1 MSENW
6 KSSAACD
13 PSTRNGR
20 RRIVRGQLHL
30 SAAGG
35 MSFCGISLS
44 DASHQSDFRKCWNC
58 KRLAKWADLR
68 RERAQSKRDEL
79 RWVTP
84 CLCVVLAALA
94 CGRVVIDEVRK
105 TATRRHGGDLVVD
118 RLPQFFYKL
127 QDASR
132 AQWLAMKYP
141 ESRFFQVPK

>member
-30 SAAGG
+30 SAGDG
-35 MSFCGISLS
+35 LSFCKVLLS
-44 DASHQSDFRKCWNC
+44 DASHQSASRKCSNC
-58 KRLAKWADLR
+58 TRLAKWVDLR
-68 RERAQSKRDEL
+68 RERAQAKRDEL

-94 CGRVVIDEVRK
+94 CRRVVIDEVKK
-105 TATRRHGGDLVVD
+105 TAIRLHGDELVVD
-118 RLPQFFYKL
+118 RIPQFFYTL
-127 QDASR
+127 QDTSR

-141 ESRFFQVPK
+141 ANRFFQIPK